1 MVITFNKISIL
12 YLYLRIF
19 IDQTFRRVCYLG
31 IAFIATTGIAYVLAT
46 IFQCTPMSAFWNRTI
61 RDKHCVNS
69 GAFWISYS
77 VLNIATDLFILAL
90 PIRQIVSLHLPRS
103 DRLALLGVF
112 LLGAFVCVTT
122 IVRMTTLASSAKDAD
137 PTCASPDLM
146 RDAGGPIPATIW
158 SVVEANTGTICACLP
173 MLRGLLWGLFP
184 RFFSDSD
191 RSPRSRSGGSSYRLD
206 SRSAQRTSSNMNQW
220 A

>member
-31 IAFIATTGIAYVLAT
+31 IAFIATTGIAYVVAT

-103 DRLALLGVF
+103 DKLALLGVF
-112 LLGAFVCVTT
+112 LLGA
-122 IVRMTTLASSAKDAD
+122 
-137 PTCASPDLM
+137 
-146 RDAGGPIPATIW
+146 
-158 SVVEANTGTICACLP
+158 
-173 MLRGLLWGLFP
+173 LL
-184 RFFSDSD
+184 
-191 RSPRSRSGGSSYRLD
+191 
-206 SRSAQRTSSNMNQW
+206 
-220 A
+220 

>member
-19 IDQTFRRVCYLG
+19 IDQTF
-31 IAFIATTGIAYVLAT
+31 
-46 IFQCTPMSAFWNRTI
+46 WDKTI

-69 GAFWISYS
+69 AAFWISYS

-90 PIRQIVSLHLPRS
+90 PIRQIVGLHLPRA
-103 DRLALLGVF
+103 DKLALLGVF

-137 PTCASPDLM
+137 PT
-146 RDAGGPIPATIW
+146 
-158 SVVEANTGTICACLP
+158 
-173 MLRGLLWGLFP
+173 
-184 RFFSDSD
+184 
-191 RSPRSRSGGSSYRLD
+191 
-206 SRSAQRTSSNMNQW
+206 
-220 A
+220 